1 MITAHI
7 IRRFAFTEWGGAE
20 SVVWNTVRTLQS
32 KGNRAEIFATRALSP
47 NGNESKASVAIHRF
61 PYHYPYMPLSR
72 ETIRALDRKGGN
84 PVVPGLRQA
93 LTEGAFDL
101 LHCHTMGRMALEVR
115 AAAKKIGVP
124 YVLSLHDGCFDVPK
138 EETRQEAKTLKG
150 AIPYGDIMD
159 RLLGR
164 RIDPM
169 KDAGGIVCVSEN
181 ELAQTKEHFPGKP
194 VAHIPDGVDYAYFH
208 EADAAGFCSHAGVP
222 QGRKL
227 LLCVSRI
234 DDRKNQ
240 LMLPDVLAGL
250 GDPWHLVLIGAPTAD
265 SYTENLRE
273 KIRGLN
279 LTDRVTLITSVP
291 PDSSLL
297 PAAYRAASAFLIPS
311 LHEPFGIVVLEAWS
325 AGVPVIASPVDGLK
339 KLIREGETGFFAPP
353 DAPDKWAEAVRRLDS
368 DPDLRASITSAA
380 DAEVRANYSW
390 GIVTDR
396 LLEFYQEVQRIHR
409 RR

>member
-1 MITAHI
+1 MITAHV
-7 IRRFAFTEWGGAE
+7 IRRFTFTEWGGTE

-47 NGNESKASVAIHRF
+47 NGNEAKASVAIHRF
-61 PYHYPYMPLSR
+61 PYHYPYFPLSR
-72 ETIRALDRKGGN
+72 EKIRALDKKGGN

-93 LTEGAFDL
+93 LTEGSFDL

-115 AAAKKIGVP
+115 AAAKRIGVP
-124 YVLSLHDGCFDVPK
+124 YVMSLHGGCFDVPK
-138 EETRQEAKTLKG
+138 EEIRQMVKPLKG
-150 AIPYGDIMD
+150 TIPYGNILD

-169 KDAGGIVCVSEN
+169 KDAGGIVCVGEN
-181 ELAQTKEHFPGKP
+181 ELAPTKEHFPGKP
-194 VAHIPDGVDYAYFH
+194 VVHIPNGVDYTYFH
-208 EADAAGFCSHAGVP
+208 EADPTGFCSRAGVP
-222 QGRKL
+222 HGRKL

-234 DDRKNQ
+234 DYQKNQ
-240 LMLPDVLAGL
+240 LLLPDVLAKL
-250 GDPWHLVLIGAPTAD
+250 GDPWHLVLIGAPTAEWYAD
-265 SYTENLRE
+265 KLRE
-273 KIRGLN
+273 KIRDLK
-279 LTDRVTLITSVP
+279 LTDRVTLIPGVP
-291 PDSSLL
+291 PDSPLL

-325 AGVPVIASPVDGLK
+325 AGVPVIASPVGGLQ
-339 KLIREGETGFFAPP
+339 KLVREGENGFFAPA
-353 DAPDKWAEAVRRLDS
+353 DAPDKWAEAIRRLDS

-390 GIVTDR
+390 DIITDR
-396 LLEFYQEVQRIHR
+396 LLEFYQAVQRIHR